1 MSQGATQVP
10 TTGPLGPTTFAG
22 DINAATSALVTTNSG
37 AAAPANGPSNAAILG
52 QQWLD
57 TSSALLPILKMYDG
71 ASWCALAILDA
82 TNHVWQYVV
91 PGVIF
96 FTGKITPTALA
107 ANTNDYAPTN
117 GGIATRWRLSSNV
130 DTLAT
135 SYDLTGIANGVD
147 GRNIILDN
155 INSNARFV
163 LKSNSGSSGGAN
175 RFSVPFDIVLRPKES
190 ITLIYDGTSLAWRLA
205 GPYRGPGITFQTFTA
220 VGAATYTPTS
230 AAVTWIRARWVA
242 GGGGTGLTIGTIG
255 TKTTFNGIDAAPGSP
270 GAVAAGAGPGAGG
283 LGGTGGAGAASLR
296 RPGGPGG
303 KGCVG
308 TGNGSGVG
316 GINYTGGHGG
326 NSMLG
331 FGSASDVAG
340 VANSGGGAGAPS
352 LANAGAGPG
361 ASPGGGGA
369 GEYCEL
375 IISNPSMA
383 GYALNI
389 GDGGAAGGSGF
400 KGGSGYVI
408 VEEYYS

>member
-10 TTGPLGPTTFAG
+10 TTGPLGPTAFAG
-22 DINAATSALVTTNSG
+22 DINAATAALVSTNSG

-57 TSSALLPILKMYDG
+57 TSSALLPILRMYDG

-96 FTGKITPTALA
+96 LTGKITPTALA

-117 GGIATRWRLSSNV
+117 AGIASRWRLSSSV

-135 SYDLTGIANGVD
+135 SWDLTGIAAGAD
-147 GRNIILDN
+147 GRRITLDN
-155 INSNARFV
+155 INSNSRLV
-163 LKSNSGSSGGAN
+163 LKTQSGSSSAVN
-175 RFSVPFDIVLRPKES
+175 RFAFPFDIVLRPNES
-190 ITLIYDGTSLAWRLA
+190 VALIYDGTSSRWRLD
-205 GPYRGPGITFQTFTA
+205 GPYRGPAMTIQTFTA

-230 AAVTWIRARWVA
+230 AAVTWIRARWVGA
-242 GGGGTGLTIGTIG
+242 GGGTGTTIGSIG

-270 GAVAAGAGPGAGG
+270 GAVAVGAGPGAGG

-303 KGCVG
+303 KGCAG
-308 TGNGSGVG
+308 TGNGTGVG

-331 FGSASDVAG
+331 FGSAADIAG

-352 LANAGAGPG
+352 VANATAGAG
-361 ASPGGGGA
+361 ASPGGAGA

-408 VEEYYS
+408 VEEYYN